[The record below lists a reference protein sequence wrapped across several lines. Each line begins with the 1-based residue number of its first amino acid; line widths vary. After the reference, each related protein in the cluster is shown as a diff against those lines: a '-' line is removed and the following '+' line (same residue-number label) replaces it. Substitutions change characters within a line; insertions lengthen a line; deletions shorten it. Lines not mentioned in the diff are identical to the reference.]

1 MPFIQL
7 IVVLDE
13 GKTGVMRRKEKEIVD
28 EKVMIS
34 IIEKAI
40 VCRVAMCWQ
49 NEPYM
54 VPMNFGYQDNY
65 IYLHSAGEGRK
76 LDILRNNNKVCIEFD
91 ADVELVQSQE
101 ACKTSMKYKS
111 ILIFGIA
118 VILKDIA
125 EKKRALDIIMHHYY
139 HHSLAAFH
147 YPEDALEK
155 IIIIKVKVEDM
166 TGKESL

>member
-1 MPFIQL
+1 
-7 IVVLDE
+7 
-13 GKTGVMRRKEKEIVD
+13 MRRKDKEITD
-28 EKVMIS
+28 GKVMVS
-34 IIEKAI
+34 IVEKAI

-65 IYLHSAGEGRK
+65 IYLHSVREGRK
-76 LDILRNNNKVCIEFD
+76 LDILRNNDKVCIEFD
-91 ADVELVQSQE
+91 VDVELIQSQE

-111 ILIFGIA
+111 VLIFGKA
-118 VILKDIA
+118 VILKDVV

-139 HHSLAAFH
+139 YHNSPSVFH
-147 YPEDALEK
+147 YSEDVLGK
-155 IIIIKVKVEDM
+155 VIIIKVKVEKM

>member
-1 MPFIQL
+1 
-7 IVVLDE
+7 
-13 GKTGVMRRKEKEIVD
+13 MRRKDKEIVD

-49 NEPYM
+49 DEPY
-54 VPMNFGYQDNY
+54 VIPMNFGYRGNY

-76 LDILRNNNKVCIEFD
+76 LDILRNNDKVCIEFD
-91 ADVELVQSQE
+91 VDVELVRSQE
-101 ACKTSMKYKS
+101 ACKTSMNYKS
-111 ILIFGIA
+111 VLIFGTA

-139 HHSLAAFH
+139 YDSLSVFH
-147 YPEDALEK
+147 FPEDVLEK
-155 IIIIKVKVEDM
+155 VVIIKVKFEKI

>member
-1 MPFIQL
+1 MDNVHRDI
-7 IVVLDE
+7 I
-13 GKTGVMRRKEKEIVD
+13 RRKDKEIVD
-28 EKVMIS
+28 EKTMIS

-49 NEPYM
+49 GEPY
-54 VPMNFGYQDNY
+54 VIPMNFGYQDNY
-65 IYLHSAGEGRK
+65 IYLHSARQGRK
-76 LDILRNNNKVCIEFD
+76 LDILRNNDKVCIEFD
-91 ADVELVQSQE
+91 VDVELVQSQE

-111 ILIFGIA
+111 LLIFGKA

-125 EKKRALDIIMHHYY
+125 EKKKGLDIIMHHYY
-139 HHSLAAFH
+139 YHSSPSVFH

-155 IIIIKVKVEDM
+155 VIIIKVKIEKM

>member
-1 MPFIQL
+1 
-7 IVVLDE
+7 
-13 GKTGVMRRKEKEIVD
+13 MRRKDKEIVD

-49 NEPYM
+49 DEPY
-54 VPMNFGYQDNY
+54 VIPMNFGYRNNY

-76 LDILRNNNKVCIEFD
+76 LDILRNNDKVCIEFD
-91 ADVELVQSQE
+91 VDVELVQSRE

-111 ILIFGIA
+111 VLIFGTA

-125 EKKRALDIIMHHYY
+125 EKKKALDIIMHHYY
-139 HHSLAAFH
+139 YRTSPSVFH
-147 YPEDALEK
+147 YPKDALEK
-155 IIIIKVKVEDM
+155 VIIVKVKVENM
-166 TGKESL
+166 TGKES